1 MILELDA
8 GNTSIK
14 WRVVNKEGVVQVA
27 VERVLQEDLDKV
39 AERWAE
45 FGISKARVSCVAGQA
60 VGDVL
65 DGVLNKALGVLP
77 RFAQTQKLFD
87 GLEISY
93 EDPARLGVDRW
104 LAMLAARRLS
114 DGGCCVIDCGSAI
127 TVDVVRVDGVHR
139 GGYIV
144 PGLRLMRRALLGD
157 TKQIKLDSRYVES
170 ATRWGVSTD
179 QAVNFGICRMV
190 VSLIESVADE
200 LNADER
206 QCDIYLTGGDA
217 DVIHSMLRSDLDT
230 VIVPELVLDGLA
242 IALPQL

>member
-14 WRVVNKEGVVQVA
+14 WRVVNEEGAVQA
-27 VERVLQEDLDKV
+27 AAERVLQEGLDT
-39 AERWAE
+39 AADRWAE

-60 VGDVL
+60 VSDVL
-65 DGVLNKALGVLP
+65 DGVLSKALGVAA
-77 RFAQTQKLFD
+77 RFAETQKLFD

-104 LAMLAARRLS
+104 LAMLAARRIS
-114 DGGCCVIDCGSAI
+114 DSSCCVIDCGSAI
-127 TVDVVRVDGVHR
+127 TVDAVRGDGVHR

-157 TKQIKLDSRYVES
+157 TKQIKMDSRRAES
-170 ATRWGVSTD
+170 ATRWGTSTD
-179 QAVNFGICRMV
+179 QAVNFGICRMAV
-190 VSLIESVADE
+190 GLIESVVDE
-200 LNADER
+200 LNVGER
-206 QCDIYLTGGDA
+206 QCNVYLTGGDA
-217 DVIHSMLRSDLDT
+217 GVIHSMLRSDLDT

-242 IALPQL
+242 IALP